1 MNLSR
6 RTFFGDTA
14 AFATLAAMAGGYAAP
29 PPPRVDAAKSK
40 PKAPLKQKPVP
51 AILENADGSATD
63 SAMVRRLYLDICGR
77 LPTPDESRRYESST
91 DPAKKEHLIDALL
104 SSESF
109 ADYWS
114 MRYCDILRVKSEFPI
129 NLWPNAVY
137 VYHRRI
143 HSFVKNDEPWD
154 RFAAALLGTE
164 GSNFRVPEVNFLR
177 ATAKRTPEGLSEVA
191 SLTFLGS
198 ATDKYVDYFKRVSYK
213 GTREW
218 KEEIVWIEPGDG
230 PSPRDFAKLLTGK
243 LEKSFA
249 AAPVRRVKHWL
260 FGAGEAV
267 KKGGWSAPDDAA
279 LVKTFR
285 DSGYRLKPLLRSI
298 FLSREYS
305 RGSVKGGFPR
315 RRMDAEV
322 LDDVICDLT
331 GATRS
336 YQSIA
341 PEPFTYLPPDRRS
354 ILIEDGS
361 IANSFLLLFG
371 RPPRDSG
378 ELAERDNRVTAK
390 QRLYLFNS
398 GSLYNRLGSIWA
410 HSGAKDMKK
419 VDWANLY
426 YRLFLCRDVSQEERK
441 VIRTAK
447 LNPRDLAWCLI
458 NTREFLYR
466 C

>member
-6 RTFFGDTA
+6 RTFFGDAA
-14 AFATLAAMAGGYAAP
+14 AFATLSALAGGYAAP
-29 PPPRVDAAKSK
+29 KPGGGAGGPGSVPAKAKAK
-40 PKAPLKQKPVP
+40 PAP

-77 LPTPDESRRYESST
+77 IPTPEESSRYEKSD
-91 DPAKKEHLIDALL
+91 DPAKKAHLVDRLL
-104 SSESF
+104 ASESF

-143 HSFVKNDEPWD
+143 RSFVKNDEPWN

-191 SLTFLGS
+191 SLTFLGK
-198 ATDKYVDYFKRVSYK
+198 ATAKYADYFKRVSYK

-218 KEEIVWIEPGDG
+218 KEEIVWIEPGGG

-243 LEKSFA
+243 LESSFA
-249 AAPVRRVKHWL
+249 AAPVKRVLHWV
-260 FGAGEAV
+260 FGEERKSGKGNKMRPDEAV
-267 KKGGWSAPDDAA
+267 

-285 DSGYRLKPLLRSI
+285 DSGYRLKPLLRAV

-315 RRMDAEV
+315 RRLDAEV

-331 GATRS
+331 GAKRD

-341 PEPFTYLPPDRRS
+341 PEPFTFLPKDRRT

-371 RPPRDSG
+371 RPARDSG
-378 ELAERDNRVTAK
+378 ELSERDNRVTAK

-398 GSLYNRLGSIWA
+398 GALYGRLSGIWNRLGGSKMNK
-410 HSGAKDMKK
+410 S
-419 VDWANLY
+419 DWSNIY
-426 YRLFLCRDVSQEERK
+426 YRLFLCRDVSPAERK
-441 VIRTAK
+441 VIRAAK
-447 LNPRDLAWCLI
+447 LSPRDLAWCLV